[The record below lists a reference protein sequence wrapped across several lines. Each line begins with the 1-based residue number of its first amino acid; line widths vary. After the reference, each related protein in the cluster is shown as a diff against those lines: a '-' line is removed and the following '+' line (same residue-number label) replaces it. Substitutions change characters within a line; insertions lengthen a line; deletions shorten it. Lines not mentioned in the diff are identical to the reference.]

1 MLMSASGCGV
11 DSSLKTSGIGRDLAL
26 VTWVGTGGPGP
37 VERAAEE
44 AYASIDAALRE
55 RGCVP
60 VQERAFG
67 DLQAAPGLARGRAR
81 AVGTSAE
88 WAVPTTYVEGS
99 PVGRA
104 GLAGIHVVG
113 ARGSSRLLAEGDR
126 VYGRV
131 VEGETARLVGLA
143 DVGRRVSGRLA
154 VGPAEDAAG
163 ALDAAEELLAREG
176 FSCRDVA
183 RTWFYLRDILDWYG
197 PFNAVRNAA
206 FRRMGLTGPG
216 GDGMIPASTGI
227 EGRNPRGGWCT
238 LDLLALQAKGGGR
251 APMERLHNR
260 KQNEATEY
268 GSAFARAMELV
279 LGDARYVFVSGTASI
294 DDHGATVHVGDFE
307 TQTRYTIEA
316 VEALLDGAGA
326 RLSDVCQATAFLA
339 NPCDGRAFERIVERS
354 ELRAAPLVTTVADV
368 CRNDLLFEID
378 AVAVV
383 PVGRGSRR

>member
-1 MLMSASGCGV
+1 M
-11 DSSLKTSGIGRDLAL
+11 DSNLKTSGIGTDLAL
-26 VTWVGTGGPGP
+26 VTWVGAGGRGP
-37 VERAAEE
+37 VEQAAEE

-67 DLQAAPGLARGRAR
+67 DLQAAPALARGRAR
-81 AVGTSAE
+81 AVGSSAD

-104 GLAGIHVVG
+104 GLSGIHVVG
-113 ARGSSRLLAEGDR
+113 ARGSIAPPGRGRPGLRAGRGGRDGARRSVSRTPAGGCR
-126 VYGRV
+126 GGWRS
-131 VEGETARLVGLA
+131 ARP
-143 DVGRRVSGRLA
+143 RT
-154 VGPAEDAAG
+154 PAAT
-163 ALDAAEELLAREG
+163 LDAAEELLAREG
-176 FSCRDVA
+176 FSFRDVA

-206 FRRMGLTGPG
+206 FRRMGLMGPG

-238 LDLLALQAKGGGR
+238 LDLLALQARGGGR
-251 APMERLHNR
+251 APMERLHSR

-268 GSAFARAMELV
+268 GSAFARAMEVV
-279 LGDARYVFVSGTASI
+279 LGDARYIFVSGTASI

-307 TQTRYTIEA
+307 TQTQYTLEA
-316 VEALLDGAGA
+316 VEALLEGAGA
-326 RLSDVCQATAFLA
+326 GLRDVAQATAFLK
-339 NPCDGRAFERIVERS
+339 NPCDARAFERVVERS
-354 ELRAAPLVTTVADV
+354 SLKDAPLVTTVADV
-368 CRNDLLFEID
+368 CRDDLLFEID

-383 PVGRGSRR
+383 PAGRGLRR

>member
-11 DSSLKTSGIGRDLAL
+11 DSSLKTSGVGRDLAL

-44 AYASIDAALRE
+44 AYAAIDAALRE

-104 GLAGIHVVG
+104 GLSGIHVVG
-113 ARGSSRLLAEGDR
+113 ARGSSRLLTEGDR

-163 ALDAAEELLAREG
+163 TLDAAEELLAREG
-176 FSCRDVA
+176 FSFRDVA

-227 EGRNPRGGWCT
+227 EGRNPRGGWCA
-238 LDLLALQAKGGGR
+238 LDLLALQPRGGAR
-251 APMERLHNR
+251 VEMRRLHNR

-268 GSAFARAMELV
+268 GSAFARAMEVV

-307 TQTRYTIEA
+307 TQARYTLEA

-383 PVGRGSRR
+383 PLARGARR

>member
-1 MLMSASGCGV
+1 
-11 DSSLKTSGIGRDLAL
+11 
-26 VTWVGTGGPGP
+26 
-37 VERAAEE
+37 
-44 AYASIDAALRE
+44 
-55 RGCVP
+55 
-60 VQERAFG
+60 
-67 DLQAAPGLARGRAR
+67 
-81 AVGTSAE
+81 
-88 WAVPTTYVEGS
+88 
-99 PVGRA
+99 
-104 GLAGIHVVG
+104 VVG
-113 ARGSSRLLAEGDR
+113 ARGNSRLLADGDR

-131 VEGETARLVGLA
+131 VEGETARFVGLA
-143 DVGRRVSGRLA
+143 DVGRRVSEPLS
-154 VGPAEDAAG
+154 VDPARDAAA

-176 FSCRDVA
+176 FSFRDVA

-238 LDLLALQAKGGGR
+238 LDLLALQPRSGGR
-251 APMERLHNR
+251 APMERLHSR

-268 GSAFARAMELV
+268 GSAFARAMEVV
-279 LGDARYVFVSGTASI
+279 LGTARYIFVSGTASI
-294 DDHGATVHVGDFE
+294 DDHGTTVHVGDFDAQARH
-307 TQTRYTIEA
+307 TLEA

-339 NPCDGRAFERIVERS
+339 NPCDGRAFERIVGRS
-354 ELRAAPLVTTVADV
+354 ELRKAPLVTTVADV

-383 PVGRGSRR
+383 PLGRGARR

>member
-11 DSSLKTSGIGRDLAL
+11 DSGLKTSEIGRDLAL
-26 VTWVGTGGPGP
+26 VTWVGTGAPGP

-104 GLAGIHVVG
+104 GLSGIHVVG

-154 VGPAEDAAG
+154 VGPAEDAA
-163 ALDAAEELLAREG
+163 ATLDAAEELLAREG
-176 FSCRDVA
+176 FSFRDVA

-238 LDLLALQAKGGGR
+238 LDLLALQRKGGGR

-268 GSAFARAMELV
+268 GSAFARAMEMV

-294 DDHGATVHVGDFE
+294 DDHGATVHVGDFD
-307 TQTRYTIEA
+307 TQARYTLEA
-316 VEALLDGAGA
+316 VESLLDGAGA
-326 RLSDVCQATAFLA
+326 RLADVCQATAFLA

-383 PVGRGSRR
+383 PLGRGARR